1 MRKNIVL
8 TIACVA
14 AVLTCF
20 IVPPDDAYLGY
31 VDVKTIACLFSIL
44 AVVGAM
50 RNLGHSITGCPLFL
64 CPQSKISQNFE

>member
-50 RNLGHSITGCPLFL
+50 RNLGHSFTGCPLSL
-64 CPQSKISQNFE
+64 CPETGH